1 MLTPAVVHSGQAD
14 KVLQERAEV
23 MVLAY
28 SRNPER
34 FVHGAPMVKPFP
46 KEVWINKPL
55 APDSQKPPTET
66 KSIPLEK
73 CPQEFP
79 SLLETGE
86 SVRKGRM
93 VFQGFEMT
101 FGIGVII

>member
-1 MLTPAVVHSGQAD
+1 MMLTPAVVHSGLAE

-73 CPQEFP
+73 EKQGP
-79 SLLETGE
+79 
-86 SVRKGRM
+86 VR
-93 VFQGFEMT
+93 QGPHRKLGPLT
-101 FGIGVII
+101 DRPL